1 MEKRSLRFLT
11 RTGAALLLSLLCTAA
26 VYAQRFNIGTYN
38 LRNANH
44 GDSLHGNGWGQR
56 LPVIAAQVRFH
67 DFDVFGTQ
75 EGLYHMLEGLRDSL
89 PGYAYIGI
97 GRDDGKQAGE
107 HSAIFY
113 KTSKFT
119 LLEHG
124 DFWLSETT
132 DRPNKGWDAVLPR
145 ICTWGKFKETGTG
158 FIFYMFNL
166 HMDHVGV
173 RARAESAKLIL
184 AKIKT
189 FPASMPVI
197 LTGDFNVDQTSESY
211 KLINESGVLKD
222 CYELSPIRL
231 ATNGTFNNF
240 RADGKTE
247 SRIDHIFVTRQ
258 FRVARYGILTD
269 TYRLANDSTAEG
281 QTMANAPREIRM
293 SKYSART
300 PSDHFPVEAQ
310 VEHGK

>member
-1 MEKRSLRFLT
+1 MKKSSLRFLT
-11 RTGAALLLSLLCTAA
+11 RTGAALLLSLLCTTA
-26 VYAQRFNIGTYN
+26 VFAQRFNIGTYN
-38 LRNANH
+38 LRYANH

-67 DFDVFGTQ
+67 DFDIFGTQ

-97 GRDDGKQAGE
+97 GRDDGKLAGE

-113 KTSKFT
+113 NTGKFT

-145 ICTWGKFKETGTG
+145 ICTWGKFKETSTG
-158 FIFYMFNL
+158 FVFYMFNL
-166 HMDHVGV
+166 HMDHVGIQ
-173 RARAESAKLIL
+173 ARAESAKLIL

-240 RADGKTE
+240 RADGKTD
-247 SRIDHIFVTRQ
+247 SRIDHIFVARQ

-269 TYRLANDSTAEG
+269 TYRLANDSTG
-281 QTMANAPREIRM
+281 GSR
-293 SKYSART
+293 YSART